1 MSLALKNLITMAA
14 SISIEIRSA
23 STVASV
29 IQNCTGLHLIQTM
42 CKLFCLKFKVDEDIT
57 NEEQE
62 EDEEVI
68 SCVVYEAV
76 TQIGPTD

>member
-14 SISIEIRSA
+14 SISIGVHCCISN
-23 STVASV
+23 SK
-29 IQNCTGLHLIQTM
+29 LHRRPSHADHV
-42 CKLFCLKFKVDEDIT
+42 KLFCLKFKVDEDIP